1 MRWLRP
7 DPDTFFSDK
16 AFVSMAVTDFPEG
29 HAPMTVIVNGIP
41 SVSWIILVTDEG
53 DPQWGRAVA
62 YRHRV
67 NPWPGGGHRHA
78 AEPFF
83 PSLVRPSLR
92 TYAAAWDV
100 VCFFAKSLCSLQGSF
115 KWPWHDR
122 PMIESN
128 STLPA
133 RRGSANTRAGI
144 VPMVGDTGPVPR
156 AAIGECG
163 ARGALLMSLSTVI
176 VAVNAQLL
184 RRVKIT
190 A

>member
-7 DPDTFFSDK
+7 DPDTFFPAR
-16 AFVSMAVTDFPEG
+16 AFLARPVPLFPG
-29 HAPMTVIVNGIP
+29 AHAPMTLVVTEIP
-41 SVSWIILVTDEG
+41 SVSGIILVTDEG
-53 DPQWGRAVA
+53 VPKGGGAVP
-62 YRHRV
+62 YRHGV
-67 NPWPGGGHRHA
+67 NRWPGGGHRHA